1 MDRTRK
7 YDYVLLLDVLCI
19 HIAWDVDLL
28 LKQLK
33 LCVIM
38 KKVDF
43 IYVELGIQGFAKIGH
58 IVKVDEVEK
67 FVDVTDIDRCKTWCT
82 FSKDII
88 PYTKNNLNRYR
99 NPSTAKYKGF
109 VCCDFIP
116 IDIDDLDPS
125 KVEEVVE
132 ILNGYGV
139 LTECLS
145 FYFSGKKGF
154 HIEIPSDIVGIDP
167 LPVEEFYDR
176 IIKFLNVLG
185 INSDPKMNSRLQHY
199 RLTNTMNGKSN
210 LYKIPIKFSE
220 IHDDLYELAKSPRF
234 ETFATKVTELNDT
247 LNGIWLETAQSLK
260 TPMTTK
266 DSLKKN
272 NSWILGSDQ
281 RRNSL
286 KTRPGEATEGFRN
299 SMGSEITRKLMMKGF
314 KMDNAK
320 KKLVEW
326 NKELVSPLDTSEL
339 MKLFKSNWSYGID
352 FKLFQTKQFRAN
364 LREDIIFQDY
374 LRREDKDYLAVY
386 VYLLL
391 NLNDEDKEFEFSW
404 GESIIIKQ
412 DQIMIGYK
420 TLAEKL
426 NLKSKY
432 DKVNKSKVRTVVN
445 DLVEKGRFIKE
456 VIGIIPIQKRI
467 ILTWNHFS
475 FTQTSDTSPS
485 REELVE
491 ECAQ

>member
-1 MDRTRK
+1 
-7 YDYVLLLDVLCI
+7 
-19 HIAWDVDLL
+19 
-28 LKQLK
+28 
-33 LCVIM
+33 VILT
-38 KKVDF
+38 KADF
-43 IYVELGIQGFAKIGH
+43 IFVELGIQDFIKIGH
-58 IVKVDEVEK
+58 IVKVDEVEQLIN
-67 FVDVTDIDRCKTWCT
+67 VTDIDRCRTWCT

-88 PYTKNNLNRYR
+88 PYTNNNLNDSG
-99 NPSTAKYKGF
+99 NPSTARYKGL

-125 KVEEVVE
+125 KVQEVVE
-132 ILNGYGV
+132 ILNGYDV
-139 LTECLS
+139 QTDCLA

-154 HIEIPSDIVGIDP
+154 HIEIPSAIVGIDP

-176 IIKFLNVLG
+176 IIKFLNILG
-185 INSDPKMNSRLQHY
+185 INGDPKMHSRLQHY
-199 RLTNTMNGKSN
+199 RLTNTKNAKSN

-220 IHDDLYELAKSPRF
+220 IHDDFKILAISPRF

-247 LNGIWLETAQSLK
+247 LNGIWLETAQSPK
-260 TPMTTK
+260 TPKLSK
-266 DSLKKN
+266 DFSINN

-286 KTRPGEATEGFRN
+286 KTHPREATEGFRN

-314 KMDNAK
+314 KMENAK

-326 NKELVSPLDTSEL
+326 NNELVSPLDTSEL
-339 MKLFKSNWSYGID
+339 MKLFKSNWRYGID

-364 LREDIIFQDY
+364 LRGDIIFQDY
-374 LRREDKDYLAVY
+374 LRREDKDFLAVY

-391 NLNDEDKEFEFSW
+391 NLNDVDKEFEFSW
-404 GESIIIKQ
+404 GETIIIKQ

-426 NLKSKY
+426 NLKSKNRT
-432 DKVNKSKVRTVVN
+432 VNKSKVRTVVN
-445 DLVEKGRFIKE
+445 DLVEKGRFVKE
-456 VIGIIPIQKRI
+456 VIGFIPIQKRI
-467 ILTWNHFS
+467 ILTWDHFS
-475 FTQTSDTSPS
+475 FTHTSDTSPS

-491 ECAQ
+491 DCAQ

>member
-1 MDRTRK
+1 
-7 YDYVLLLDVLCI
+7 
-19 HIAWDVDLL
+19 
-28 LKQLK
+28 
-33 LCVIM
+33 
-38 KKVDF
+38 
-43 IYVELGIQGFAKIGH
+43 
-58 IVKVDEVEK
+58 
-67 FVDVTDIDRCKTWCT
+67 
-82 FSKDII
+82 
-88 PYTKNNLNRYR
+88 
-99 NPSTAKYKGF
+99 
-109 VCCDFIP
+109 
-116 IDIDDLDPS
+116 
-125 KVEEVVE
+125 
-132 ILNGYGV
+132 
-139 LTECLS
+139 
-145 FYFSGKKGF
+145 
-154 HIEIPSDIVGIDP
+154 
-167 LPVEEFYDR
+167 
-176 IIKFLNVLG
+176 
-185 INSDPKMNSRLQHY
+185 
-199 RLTNTMNGKSN
+199 
-210 LYKIPIKFSE
+210 
-220 IHDDLYELAKSPRF
+220 
-234 ETFATKVTELNDT
+234 
-247 LNGIWLETAQSLK
+247 
-260 TPMTTK
+260 
-266 DSLKKN
+266 
-272 NSWILGSDQ
+272 
-281 RRNSL
+281 
-286 KTRPGEATEGFRN
+286 
-299 SMGSEITRKLMMKGF
+299 MMKGF

>member
-1 MDRTRK
+1 MILTK
-7 YDYVLLLDVLCI
+7 
-19 HIAWDVDLL
+19 A
-28 LKQLK
+28 
-33 LCVIM
+33 
-38 KKVDF
+38 DF
-43 IYVELGIQGFAKIGH
+43 IFVELGIQGFIKIGH
-58 IVKVDEVEK
+58 IVKVDEVEQLIN
-67 FVDVTDIDRCKTWCT
+67 VTDIDRCRTWCT
-82 FSKDII
+82 FSNDII
-88 PYTKNNLNRYR
+88 AYTKNNLNRYG

-139 LTECLS
+139 LTECLA

-176 IIKFLNVLG
+176 IIKFLNILG
-185 INSDPKMNSRLQHY
+185 INSDPKMHSRLQHY
-199 RLTNTMNGKSN
+199 RLPNTKNGKSN

-247 LNGIWLETAQSLK
+247 LNSKWLETGQKSK
-260 TPMTTK
+260 TPKLTN
-266 DSLKKN
+266 DYLHKN
-272 NSWILGSDQ
+272 ISRILGSDQ
-281 RRNSL
+281 KRNSL
-286 KTRPGEATEGFRN
+286 KTHQVEATEGFRN

-314 KMDNAK
+314 KMKNAK

-374 LRREDKDYLAVY
+374 LRREDKDFLAVY

-404 GESIIIKQ
+404 GETIIIKQ

-426 NLKSKY
+426 NLKSKNRT
-432 DKVNKSKVRTVVN
+432 VNKSKVRTVVN